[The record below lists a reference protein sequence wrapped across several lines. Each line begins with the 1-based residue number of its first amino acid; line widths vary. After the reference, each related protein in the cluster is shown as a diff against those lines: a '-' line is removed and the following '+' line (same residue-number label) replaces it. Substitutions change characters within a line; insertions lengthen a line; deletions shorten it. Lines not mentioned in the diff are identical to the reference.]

1 MEQPQPADRGPEDVL
16 SMGEGR
22 TLRWGPWLA
31 VLVVLLVGI
40 GAYRVV
46 SGPSTP
52 ASPPAAAA
60 EDSEDGDGTFA
71 GDSERDDLPSAG
83 GFVNSEPEAEPT
95 TSVRLG
101 GELVTL
107 RGSGIHVP
115 QREASATA
123 LGRLREGW
131 IVELTSTACEDSTDT
146 RVSYG
151 FARPSGR
158 FTAWTTNPSARR
170 PVWRSP
176 DRALVLVE
184 DRRRLVVQ
192 RASTGELV
200 TAFRT
205 AA

>member
-1 MEQPQPADRGPEDVL
+1 
-16 SMGEGR
+16 MGGGR
-22 TLRWGPWLA
+22 SLRWGPWLA

-46 SGPSTP
+46 SEPSTP

-60 EDSEDGDGTFA
+60 AAAGEDGEGTFG
-71 GDSERDDLPSAG
+71 GDSEMDNLPSAG
-83 GFVNSEPEAEPT
+83 GFVSSEREAEPT

-115 QREASATA
+115 HREAAATA

-131 IVELTSTACEDSTDT
+131 IIELTSTACEDSTDT

-158 FTAWTTNPSARR
+158 FTAWTTNPTARR

-184 DRRRLVVQ
+184 DRRRVEVH
-192 RASTGELV
+192 RASTGKLV
-200 TAFRT
+200 TTFRT